1 MAQLTDDCFAFSG
14 PLLPLDEMER
24 LIGERV
30 APVDG
35 SERVCLHAARG
46 RVTAAGVIA
55 PVALPPFDNSAVD
68 GYAVRHADLARG
80 GDTRLAIAGRL
91 PAGARADIALKPG
104 QAIRIFTGAAMPAG
118 ADTVFMQEDVTVDG
132 SEVTVP
138 KGLKLGA
145 NRRLAGEDLP
155 SGHVALPAGTVLE
168 PQHIAL
174 LAAIGVTEVE
184 VRRRLKVAIF
194 STGDEVVEPG
204 SERGGAAI
212 YDANRYLLSEL
223 LERLGID
230 RLVWIATAFVGL
242 VLASGVIASGN
253 LQGHASYLIGIG
265 EALAGSVLYAS
276 VTLIAKSLGDL
287 RPHLLTL
294 AQCLVGVVCLPL
306 IAAFVAPLG
315 SVHLSPQ
322 QWFWVVGMGVL
333 HTGLSY
339 VLIYGAL
346 PKLATPVIA
355 VLLFVY
361 PLTAIAVDA
370 LVYGRAL
377 SPLQLAGMALIVA
390 ASLGVNL
397 GWPLLSVVLPG
408 MRPRSRSS

>member
-1 MAQLTDDCFAFSG
+1 MNITERQQGAVTLAAGGLLMGTIGIFVEEARLGALTLVFFRCLFGFLALFAYCAWKGFFARRFFTRRTVTLAVISG
-14 PLLPLDEMER
+14 VLMVTQWVGFFDAIHRTSIAVATVVFHVQPFWVV
-24 LIGERV
+24 LIG
-30 APVDG
+30 
-35 SERVCLHAARG
+35 AA
-46 RVTAAGVIA
+46 
-55 PVALPPFDNSAVD
+55 LFN
-68 GYAVRHADLARG
+68 
-80 GDTRLAIAGRL
+80 
-91 PAGARADIALKPG
+91 
-104 QAIRIFTGAAMPAG
+104 
-118 ADTVFMQEDVTVDG
+118 
-132 SEVTVP
+132 
-138 KGLKLGA
+138 
-145 NRRLAGEDLP
+145 
-155 SGHVALPAGTVLE
+155 
-168 PQHIAL
+168 
-174 LAAIGVTEVE
+174 
-184 VRRRLKVAIF
+184 
-194 STGDEVVEPG
+194 
-204 SERGGAAI
+204 
-212 YDANRYLLSEL
+212 
-223 LERLGID
+223 ERLGID
-230 RLVWIATAFVGL
+230 RLGWIATAFVGL

-253 LQGHASYLIGIG
+253 VQGHASYLIGIG

-294 AQCLVGVVCLPL
+294 AQCLVGVVCLPV

-322 QWFWVVGMGVL
+322 QWFWIIGMGVL

-408 MRPRSRSS
+408 MRTRSRSS